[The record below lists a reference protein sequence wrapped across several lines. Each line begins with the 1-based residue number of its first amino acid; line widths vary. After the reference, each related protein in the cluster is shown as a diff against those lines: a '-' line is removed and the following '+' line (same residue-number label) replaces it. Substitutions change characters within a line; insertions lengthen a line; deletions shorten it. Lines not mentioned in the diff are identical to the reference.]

1 MDGKE
6 KTKRI
11 RRHGFNAYIKQY
23 KAMLEAERKAVG
35 SHGSFAWS
43 TDPYHAVHNS
53 AVPEELAFMAFRTE
67 AMPPDISPMQQDLLD
82 KHYLC
87 KHGTNTYYGQ
97 TEVTFLLFTSLCQR
111 LKGKINFLIE
121 SVRKQNR
128 REGNPLAILLSNRY
142 WSILRSAYCRLAGEW
157 RNQN

>member
-67 AMPPDISPMQQDLLD
+67 AMPPP
-82 KHYLC
+82 
-87 KHGTNTYYGQ
+87 
-97 TEVTFLLFTSLCQR
+97 TSLPCSR
-111 LKGKINFLIE
+111 ICWASTTCVSMVRIPIMGKLK
-121 SVRKQNR
+121 
-128 REGNPLAILLSNRY
+128 
-142 WSILRSAYCRLAGEW
+142 
-157 RNQN
+157 